1 MTLGDAFSPEDKLEA
16 FRRNFHAG
24 RILYLFCGFT
34 KPAPKEKFIVLGCT
48 TPQPRVLVINS
59 QVSEFIKR
67 RPRLLSAQIMLKAA
81 DYDCFHHDSYIDC
94 TKAIDYFNL
103 PIIEKQIL
111 REMGRI
117 KLSLRPGTISEVIK
131 AIEAVETI
139 TLRSKLWML
148 EALKAALLEDP
159 K

>member
-1 MTLGDAFSPEDKLEA
+1 MNLGDAFSPEDKLEA

-59 QVSEFIKR
+59 KVSEFIKR
-67 RPRLLSAQIMLKAA
+67 RPRLLSAQIILKVT
-81 DYDCFHHDSYIDC
+81 DYECFHHDSYIDC
-94 TKAIDYFNL
+94 TKAVDYFNQ

-111 REMGRI
+111 REMSRI
-117 KLSLRPGTISEVIK
+117 KLCLSEETTGAVIK
-131 AIEAVETI
+131 AIEAAETI
-139 TLRSKLWML
+139 PLRSKVWML
-148 EALKAALLEDP
+148 DALKALFP
-159 K
+159 KS